1 MLWSLWWT
9 DQGAIIPYIM
19 NRIQFWRQRQFHITA
34 NFARNLSHNLPH
46 SIVWCRKTASQTNKQ
61 HSLENI
67 IGWLYFILYMLLTLG
82 LSFLWSVMKKSF
94 TDQKKHLNNVNIM
107 AQLFKYAQLTFDWQP
122 STWQETFPNI
132 LLGMYIVT
140 KIYQIRYLVLSRG
153 FLSIYNFRV

>member
-1 MLWSLWWT
+1 
-9 DQGAIIPYIM
+9 
-19 NRIQFWRQRQFHITA
+19 
-34 NFARNLSHNLPH
+34 
-46 SIVWCRKTASQTNKQ
+46 
-61 HSLENI
+61 
-67 IGWLYFILYMLLTLG
+67 MLLTLG